1 MKASEKQLI
10 MGRRNVLRMMGLG
23 SVAMLSSGFV
33 DIQAVE
39 PSDMK
44 PRPKPVINPGNSPV
58 AFTTGTDRHQM
69 LFEVIKPFENEIK
82 AGLKKKQLVIKP
94 NMVVTN
100 KELCATHKDAIR
112 ALLEYLKP
120 IYKGQVII
128 AESSSSVNSSDGF
141 KNYGYTDLEKDYNIK
156 FVDLNS
162 TGPGKPYYIIDRNL
176 HLDRIEVAD
185 IFANPEY
192 YVISLCR
199 PKTHNTVVMTAG
211 IKNIIMAAP
220 LNPGAVN
227 GGRPISYKRNMHSGG
242 PRWLHYNMFLLM
254 QSIRPDFTIIDGV
267 EGMEGNGP
275 IGGTPVDH
283 RIALAG
289 PDAVAVDSMCARLMN
304 VPLENIGYLNYCA
317 AAGIGNMD
325 RDKID
330 IIGSNDPEKSVI
342 TYQMGSNINTQL
354 EWKDPL
360 NLPSQGQRPQ
370 QPAPASPTPPAQPAS
385 ASPTPPAQPSNTAA
399 PQKQS

>member
-1 MKASEKQLI
+1 MKASEKQLVL
-10 MGRRNVLRMMGLG
+10 GRRNALKMMGLG
-23 SVAMLSSGFV
+23 SAAMLSVGFS
-33 DIQAVE
+33 DIQAME
-39 PSDMK
+39 PPDMK
-44 PRPKPVINPGNSPV
+44 PKAKPLMNEGNSPV
-58 AFTTGTDRHQM
+58 AFTTGTDRQQM
-69 LFEVIKPFENEIK
+69 LFEVVKPFENEIK
-82 AGLKKKQLVIKP
+82 AGLKRKQLVIKP

-120 IYKGQVII
+120 IYKDQVII

-141 KNYGYTDLEKDYNIK
+141 KNYGYTDLEKDYNVK

-162 TGPGKPYYIIDRNL
+162 TGPGKPYYIIDKNL

-185 IFANPEY
+185 IFANPDY
-192 YVISLCR
+192 YVISICR
-199 PKTHNTVVMTAG
+199 PKTHNSVVMTGG

-220 LNPGAVN
+220 LNPGIVN
-227 GGRPISYKRNMHSGG
+227 GDRPISYKRNMHSGG
-242 PRWLHYNMFLLM
+242 PRFLHYNMFLLM

-289 PDAVAVDSMCARLMN
+289 FDAVAVDSMCARLMGI
-304 VPLENIGYLNYCA
+304 PLENVGYLNYCA
-317 AAGIGNMD
+317 SAGIGKMD

-330 IIGSNDPEKSVI
+330 IIGDKDPDKSVI
-342 TYQMGSNINTQL
+342 TYKLGSNINYQL
-354 EWKDPL
+354 EWKEPL
-360 NLPSQGQRPQ
+360 NLPGQGQRPA
-370 QPAPASPTPPAQPAS
+370 QPAPSTQTAPAAPEQPAN
-385 ASPTPPAQPSNTAA
+385 PTAPKIQP
-399 PQKQS
+399 

>member
-1 MKASEKQLI
+1 MGQSEKQLVV
-10 MGRRNVLRMMGLG
+10 GRRNALKMMGLG
-23 SVAMLSSGFV
+23 SAAMLSTGFS
-33 DIQAVE
+33 DIIAAE
-39 PSDMK
+39 PVDMK
-44 PRPKPVINPGNSPV
+44 PKPKPVTGYGNSPV

-69 LFEVIKPFENEIK
+69 LFEVIKPFESEIK

-100 KELCATHKDAIR
+100 KELSATPKEAIR

-120 IYKGQVII
+120 IYKGQIII

-141 KNYGYTDLEKDYNIK
+141 ANYGYTDLAKDYNIK
-156 FVDLNS
+156 FIDLNS
-162 TGPGKPYYIIDRNL
+162 TGPGKPFYIIDRNL

-185 IFANPEY
+185 IFANPDY
-192 YVISLCR
+192 YVISICR
-199 PKTHNTVVMTAG
+199 PKTHNAVVMTGG

-289 PDAVAVDSMCARLMN
+289 LDAVAVDSMCASLMDI
-304 VPLENIGYLNYCA
+304 PLENIGYLNYCA
-317 AAGIGNMD
+317 AAGIGNVD
-325 RDKID
+325 RSRID
-330 IIGSNDPEKSVI
+330 IIGDKDPSKSVI
-342 TYQMGSNINTQL
+342 TYKMGSNINYQL
-354 EWKDPL
+354 EWKDQL
-360 NLPSQGQRPQ
+360 NLPSQGQRPPQ
-370 QPAPASPTPPAQPAS
+370 QAQPA
-385 ASPTPPAQPSNTAA
+385 QNTTGQAA
-399 PQKQS
+399 TQTTQK

>member
-10 MGRRNVLRMMGLG
+10 IGRRNVLKMLGLG
-23 SVAMLSSGFV
+23 SVAMFSAGFSDV
-33 DIQAVE
+33 QAIE

-58 AFTTGTDRHQM
+58 AFTTGTDRHEM

-100 KELCATHKDAIR
+100 RELCATHKDAIR
-112 ALLEYLKP
+112 ALLDYLKP

-141 KNYGYTDLEKDYNIK
+141 KNYGYTDLEKDFNVK

-185 IFANPEY
+185 IFANPDY
-192 YVISLCR
+192 YVISICR
-199 PKTHNTVVMTAG
+199 PKTHNSVVMTAG
-211 IKNIIMAAP
+211 TKNIIMAAP
-220 LNPGAVN
+220 LNPGSVN
-227 GGRPISYKRNMHSGG
+227 GDKPISYKRNMHSGG

-289 PDAVAVDSMCARLMN
+289 FDVAAVDSMCARLMGI
-304 VPLENIGYLNYCA
+304 PLENVGYLNYCA
-317 AAGIGNMD
+317 AAGLGNID

-330 IIGSNDPEKSVI
+330 IIGGKDPEQSIIAYK
-342 TYQMGSNINTQL
+342 MGSNINYQL

-360 NLPSQGQRPQ
+360 NLPSQGPRPQ
-370 QPAPASPTPPAQPAS
+370 QQAPSAPAQPAD
-385 ASPTPPAQPSNTAA
+385 TAA
-399 PQKQS
+399 TKRRP

>member
-10 MGRRNVLRMMGLG
+10 IGRRNVLKMMGLG
-23 SVAMLSSGFV
+23 SVAMLSAGFG
-33 DIQAVE
+33 DIQSIE

-58 AFTTGTDRHQM
+58 AFTTGTDRHEM

-112 ALLEYLKP
+112 ALLDYLKP

-162 TGPGKPYYIIDRNL
+162 TGPGKPYYIIDRDL

-185 IFANPEY
+185 IFANPDY

-199 PKTHNTVVMTAG
+199 PKTHNSVVMTGG

-227 GGRPISYKRNMHSGG
+227 GGKPISYKRNMHSGG

-275 IGGTPVDH
+275 IAGTPVDH

-304 VPLENIGYLNYCA
+304 VPLENIGYINYCA

-330 IIGSNDPEKSVI
+330 IIGSKDPDKSII
-342 TYQMGSNINTQL
+342 TYQMGSNIDRQL
-354 EWKDPL
+354 EWKEPL
-360 NLPSQGQRPQ
+360 NLPSQGPRPQ
-370 QPAPASPTPPAQPAS
+370 QPAPSGQPA
-385 ASPTPPAQPSNTAA
+385 NTTT
-399 PQKQS
+399 PQKQP